1 MSITA
6 MQRFKLRKI
15 IKELENFRGRHTEL
29 VTVYI
34 PKDYDLNKIINHLSQ
49 EVGTASNIKSTAT
62 RKNVTDAL
70 EKMIQHLRLYKRTP
84 ENGLMAFS
92 GNVAEREGQ
101 SDVRVWSVEPPVPL
115 NQRLYRC
122 DKEFVL
128 DVIRDMCEEKEVYAF
143 VVLDKRDAHLA
154 LLRGKTIVP
163 VAKTHSEVPG
173 KMRAGGQ
180 SSVRFERNRELA
192 LKDHLKKVGDYM
204 KDNFLPMI
212 GQIKGIIVGGPG
224 QTKYEFVE
232 GDYITDQV
240 RRKVIAIKDIGYTEE
255 VGLQELLDRSDDVLA
270 QEEVVDEKRIMNKFF
285 LLLSTKPNMVC
296 YGEADA
302 IKFLEIGVVDTLL
315 LSESLSDETI
325 SRFEEAAQKFNSIV
339 KIISTETREGVQ
351 LRDIGKAAAILRYEV
366 HQE

>member
-15 IKELENFRGRHTEL
+15 IKELETYRGRHTEL

-70 EKMIQHLRLYKRTP
+70 EKMIQHLRLYKRTA
-84 ENGLMAFS
+84 ENGLMVFS
-92 GNVAEREGQ
+92 GNVSEREGQ
-101 SDVRVWSVEPPVPL
+101 SDVKVWSIEPPVPL

-128 DVIRDMCEEKEVYAF
+128 DVLRDMCEEKEVYAF

-270 QEEVVDEKRIMNKFF
+270 QEEVADEKRIMNKFF

-302 IKFLEIGVVDTLL
+302 AKFLDMGVVDTLL
-315 LSESLSDETI
+315 LSESLPDETI
-325 SRFEEAAQKFNSIV
+325 TKFEEKAQQFNSIV